1 MEKKAYPQ
9 VVDFWVQENPR
20 GHLDKWEQIRKRVLL
35 SKRSYPNYSI
45 EDIISKYTKEWPE
58 KEKYD
63 FIQWFDLKNHGD
75 DKKYKS
81 FEIQSSNEGYN
92 MTRFANTIDVT
103 SDEKL
108 KELRQKLRN
117 RINSADKILQRIYDL
132 GLLGTDDKAT
142 QKVEYLSNILQK
154 LKNEILTLKR
164 PELIVARHNRVTK
177 LFKKAEFFEVADFL
191 QGSKEIVAE
200 FRGKREIKAQAISPE
215 VIMQI
220 EKVKEILIKE
230 AAILSFDRIKN
241 LIKVIDFLDKHN
253 LSYTDPLK
261 KAINTLLKPLDS
273 SSNDIY
279 EVISNLN
286 KLTVKSNVEKVDNA
300 L

>member
-1 MEKKAYPQ
+1 MKKKAYPQ
-9 VVDFWVQENPR
+9 VVNFWVKENPR
-20 GHLDKWEQIRKRVLL
+20 GHLDKWESIRKRILL
-35 SKRSYPNYSI
+35 AKRSYPEYSI
-45 EDIISKYTKEWPE
+45 QDIISKYAKEWPE

-63 FIQWFDLKNHGD
+63 FIQWFDLKDHGD

-81 FEIQSSNEGYN
+81 FEVQSNKEYN
-92 MTRFANTIDVT
+92 MIRYANTIDVT

-108 KELRQKLRN
+108 KDLRQKLRN
-117 RINSADKILQRIYDL
+117 RVNSADKILQKIFDM
-132 GLLGTDDKAT
+132 GLLGGDEKAT

-164 PELIVARHNRVTK
+164 PELVVARHNRVTK
-177 LFKKAEFFEVADFL
+177 LFRKAGEFEAADIL
-191 QGSKEIVAE
+191 QGSNRVIAE
-200 FRGKREIKAQAISPE
+200 FQNRRRIEAQALSPE
-215 VIMQI
+215 LIAQV
-220 EKVKEILIKE
+220 EKAKNVLIKE
-230 AAILSFDRIKN
+230 SAILSFDRIKN

-279 EVISNLN
+279 EVISSLN
-286 KLTVKSNVEKVDNA
+286 KLIVNSKVEI
-300 L
+300 